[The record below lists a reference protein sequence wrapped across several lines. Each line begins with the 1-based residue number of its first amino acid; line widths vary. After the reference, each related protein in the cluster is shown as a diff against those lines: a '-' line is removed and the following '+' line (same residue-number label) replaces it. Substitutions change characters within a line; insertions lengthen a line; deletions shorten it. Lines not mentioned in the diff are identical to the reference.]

1 MFLLLIFYVVF
12 YIRTKVAQTTL
23 LAKKKGRKI
32 SIIYNKGVSSRSDL
46 AFDDL
51 CGRQNRNNNKTTTF
65 MELTGKIIAV
75 LAERG
80 GVSKAGNEWKI
91 QEYVLETMEQYPRK
105 MMFNV
110 FGTDRIAQFNI
121 QLGETLTVSFDIDS
135 REYNGRWYNDIRAWK
150 VDRNVAPAAGAPVAV
165 AGAPVPPPVAD
176 PFSAPQMSASNAAD
190 DLPF

>member
-1 MFLLLIFYVVF
+1 MAYLRATNY
-12 YIRTKVAQTTL
+12 K
-23 LAKKKGRKI
+23 
-32 SIIYNKGVSSRSDL
+32 
-46 AFDDL
+46 
-51 CGRQNRNNNKTTTF
+51 NNKQEYL

-75 LAERG
+75 LQERS

-110 FGTDRIAQFNI
+110 FGADRIAQFNI
-121 QLGETLTVSFDIDS
+121 QMGETLTVSFDIDS

-150 VDRNVAPAAGAPVAV
+150 VDRNTAPVAGAPMAP
-165 AGAPVPPPVAD
+165 AGVPVPPPVAD
-176 PFSAPQMSASNAAD
+176 PFSAPQMDASNAAD

>member
-1 MFLLLIFYVVF
+1 
-12 YIRTKVAQTTL
+12 
-23 LAKKKGRKI
+23 
-32 SIIYNKGVSSRSDL
+32 
-46 AFDDL
+46 
-51 CGRQNRNNNKTTTF
+51 

-110 FGTDRIAQFNI
+110 FGADRIAQFNI

-150 VDRNVAPAAGAPVAV
+150 VDRNVAPAAGAPVTV

-176 PFSAPQMSASNAAD
+176 PFGAAPQMNASSEAD

>member
-1 MFLLLIFYVVF
+1 
-12 YIRTKVAQTTL
+12 
-23 LAKKKGRKI
+23 
-32 SIIYNKGVSSRSDL
+32 
-46 AFDDL
+46 
-51 CGRQNRNNNKTTTF
+51 

-75 LAERG
+75 LPERG

-110 FGTDRIAQFNI
+110 FGADRIAQFNI

-150 VDRNVAPAAGAPVAV
+150 VDRNAAGAPMPTAAP
-165 AGAPVPPPVAD
+165 AGAPLPPPVAD
-176 PFSAPQMSASNAAD
+176 PFSAAPQMSASNEAD

>member
-1 MFLLLIFYVVF
+1 
-12 YIRTKVAQTTL
+12 
-23 LAKKKGRKI
+23 
-32 SIIYNKGVSSRSDL
+32 
-46 AFDDL
+46 
-51 CGRQNRNNNKTTTF
+51 

-75 LAERG
+75 LPERG
-80 GVSKAGNEWKI
+80 GISKAGNEWKI

-110 FGTDRIAQFNI
+110 FGADRIAQFNI

-150 VDRNVAPAAGAPVAV
+150 VDRNAAAPAAGVPVPPVA

-176 PFSAPQMSASNAAD
+176 PFGAAPQMNASSEAD

>member
-1 MFLLLIFYVVF
+1 
-12 YIRTKVAQTTL
+12 
-23 LAKKKGRKI
+23 
-32 SIIYNKGVSSRSDL
+32 
-46 AFDDL
+46 
-51 CGRQNRNNNKTTTF
+51 

-75 LAERG
+75 LPERG

-91 QEYVLETMEQYPRK
+91 QEFVLETQEQYPRK

-110 FGTDRIAQFNI
+110 FGADRLAQFNI
-121 QLGETLTVSFDIDS
+121 QLGEVLTVSFDIDS

-150 VDRNVAPAAGAPVAV
+150 VDRNVAAAPGAPVPPVAP

-176 PFSAPQMSASNAAD
+176 PFSAAPQMSASNEAD